1 MLKRLLRNKL
11 TNNNNFYYL
20 QVILNLLMLNV
31 NTLQEFKKLA

>member
-20 QVILNLLMLNV
+20 QVTLNLLMLNV